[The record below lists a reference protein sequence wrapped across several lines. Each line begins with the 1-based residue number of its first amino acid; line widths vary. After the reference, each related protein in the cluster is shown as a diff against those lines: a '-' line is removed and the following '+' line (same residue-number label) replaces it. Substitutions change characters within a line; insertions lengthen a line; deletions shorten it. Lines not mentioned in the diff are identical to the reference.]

1 MSSMAT
7 PRKNTWRKQYADYQA
22 ALNEL
27 GEAIYEDAPYLLGG
41 DDEHLLNGWRWC
53 DNHDVPQPMFKHAV
67 NKHESLERVGL
78 EVYRDV
84 EERDD

>member
-1 MSSMAT
+1 MAT
-7 PRKNTWRKQYADYQA
+7 PRKNTWRKHYAYYQA

-27 GEAIYEDAPYLLGG
+27 GEAIYEDAPRLRG
-41 DDEHLLNGWRWC
+41 DDASTHLLNGWRWC
-53 DNHDVPQPMFKHAV
+53 DNHDVPQPMFKDAV
-67 NKHESLERVGL
+67 DKHESLGRVGL